1 MSTKTNIAAIAAF
14 VAVIAGTEVASA
26 QALFNDYARPGQTVQ
41 RQAVH
46 QRAVRV
52 PADAYASTG
61 SAQQVRQ
68 HAVTGIEQNDFQ
80 LGGER

>member
-1 MSTKTNIAAIAAF
+1 MSAKTNIAAIAAF
-14 VAVIAGTEVASA
+14 VGVIAGTELASA
-26 QALFNDYARPGQTVQ
+26 QALFNDHPRPAQTVQ
-41 RQAVH
+41 RQAVQH
-46 QRAVRV
+46 RTVRV

-68 HAVTGIEQNDFQ
+68 HAVTGIDQNDFQ

>member
-1 MSTKTNIAAIAAF
+1 MSAKTNIAAIAAF

-41 RQAVH
+41 RH
-46 QRAVRV
+46 QRTVRL
-52 PADAYASTG
+52 PAGAYASTG

-68 HAVTGIEQNDFQ
+68 HAVTGVEQNDFQ